1 MKEIKIE
8 KIIGRQI
15 IDSRGNPTVEAE
27 VLLSDGSCERA
38 SVPSGASTGIFEAKE
53 LRDEKKDYNGKSVY
67 KAVENIN
74 QIISKKLV
82 GTPAFDIF
90 EIDKKMIELDGT
102 PDKSN
107 LGANAILAVSLASAK
122 AAAKS
127 LGVPL
132 YKFIGG
138 ISGNTLPVPMMNI
151 LNGGAHAANTVDIQ
165 EFMIMPIGAKSF
177 REGLQWCVEVYHSLA
192 TILKENQMSCG
203 VGDEGGFAPNLSNDE
218 EAILLIIQAIERA
231 GYYIEKDQ
239 NKTDF
244 VLAIDAAASEWKTDD
259 KGNYL
264 LPKSKKAFTTEELIE
279 YWQNFVE
286 KYPIASIEDPL
297 DEEDWDGWQKITTL
311 LGNKIQLVGDD

>member
-27 VLLSDGSCERA
+27 VLLSDGSCGRA

-53 LRDEKKDYNGKSVY
+53 LRDEKKDFNGKSVY

-127 LGVPL
+127 LDVPL

-138 ISGNTLPVPMMNI
+138 ISGNILPVPMMNI
-151 LNGGAHAANTVDIQ
+151 LNGGAHAAN
-165 EFMIMPIGAKSF
+165 S
-177 REGLQWCVEVYHSLA
+177 
-192 TILKENQMSCG
+192 
-203 VGDEGGFAPNLSNDE
+203 
-218 EAILLIIQAIERA
+218 
-231 GYYIEKDQ
+231 
-239 NKTDF
+239 
-244 VLAIDAAASEWKTDD
+244 
-259 KGNYL
+259 
-264 LPKSKKAFTTEELIE
+264 
-279 YWQNFVE
+279 
-286 KYPIASIEDPL
+286 
-297 DEEDWDGWQKITTL
+297 
-311 LGNKIQLVGDD
+311 

>member
-27 VLLSDGSCERA
+27 VLLSDGSCGRA

-127 LGVPL
+127 LDVHLGCCHP
-132 YKFIGG
+132 
-138 ISGNTLPVPMMNI
+138 
-151 LNGGAHAANTVDIQ
+151 
-165 EFMIMPIGAKSF
+165 
-177 REGLQWCVEVYHSLA
+177 GLRS
-192 TILKENQMSCG
+192 
-203 VGDEGGFAPNLSNDE
+203 
-218 EAILLIIQAIERA
+218 
-231 GYYIEKDQ
+231 
-239 NKTDF
+239 
-244 VLAIDAAASEWKTDD
+244 
-259 KGNYL
+259 
-264 LPKSKKAFTTEELIE
+264 
-279 YWQNFVE
+279 
-286 KYPIASIEDPL
+286 
-297 DEEDWDGWQKITTL
+297 
-311 LGNKIQLVGDD
+311 

>member
-1 MKEIKIE
+1 MDKNIKIE

-27 VLLSDGSCERA
+27 VFLSDGSCGRA
-38 SVPSGASTGIFEAKE
+38 SVPSGAYTGIFEAKE
-53 LRDEKKDYNGKSVY
+53 LRDESKDYNGKSVY

-82 GTPAFDIF
+82 GESPFDIF

-102 PDKSN
+102 PNKSN

-138 ISGNTLPVPMMNI
+138 ISGNILPVPMMNI

-192 TILKENQMSCG
+192 TILKEKKLSSG
-203 VGDEGGFAPNLSNDE
+203 VGDEGGFAPNLSTDE

-231 GYYIEKDQ
+231 GYYIEKDK
-239 NKTDF
+239 NKT
-244 VLAIDAAASEWKTDD
+244 VLASD
-259 KGNYL
+259 
-264 LPKSKKAFTTEELIE
+264 TTV
-279 YWQNFVE
+279 QTV
-286 KYPIASIEDPL
+286 K
-297 DEEDWDGWQKITTL
+297 
-311 LGNKIQLVGDD
+311 